1 MLPAIWCVLAL
12 LATACGASTGSPGTS
27 GPAAPPSNGPFD
39 KASVAQ
45 LIPTALPDPT
55 QAAALGTALV
65 ASDRAEVNAAS
76 GIGPVIATLQ
86 ATQDSDVAKALQQL
100 QAKQAAAA
108 VPPSLA
114 SGAIEPV
121 VFRPAPDLG
130 TPQRHPDGLLSQMS
144 TLVVVIVG
152 TALDAYD
159 PRTDSSPAALSTTV
173 NDETGGVSTN
183 IQVTL
188 TTSASGG
195 RFSATLSIS
204 GDTSKT
210 DPSTGAVVG
219 RVVGASSFDVSLNP
233 CPDANGTVAGH
244 LDVADDETDS
254 DTNGSGSVSYGF
266 SYKGSA
272 DFTVSVNDQAEIAS
286 TTINAEMDRALTT
299 GPQPT
304 DLDEKIAQTLT
315 GGQAGTPEVAIVN
328 AEGPLT
334 QDDGRATASA
344 YILAVVGPVL
354 FFAQAAKGI
363 WQGGKCF
370 ELRPSPDGGD
380 VGPGSQTKIK
390 VVVYHWVD
398 KAEVKL
404 PVKATLAGTKTVDPA
419 GVDQTSPA
427 TFTFTAG
434 QPNSTGDVTYRVVSK
449 RGIAQ
454 RTSHFVVQ
462 SGLSVDIT
470 GTLVESTALGTY
482 DLNIKATGIQVRANP
497 DGTLAVSGTVNVSG
511 TLTFT
516 LEPCTGRINENIPVI
531 GSGSVTGPED
541 APVFRVLLG
550 PGSTSSLGGHVT
562 CTNPPLSVP
571 ANAGDFFGQ
580 WSSTLGAVDLP
591 AAGGTVPKSG
601 STSGLLSRTARGTFV
616 AKPL

>member
-1 MLPAIWCVLAL
+1 MFPAVWCVLAL
-12 LATACGASTGSPGTS
+12 LASACGASNGSPGTS
-27 GPAAPPSNGPFD
+27 GPAAVPSNGPLD

-45 LIPTALPDPT
+45 LIPTTAPDPS
-55 QAAALGTALV
+55 QAGALGAALV

-76 GIGPVIATLQ
+76 GLGPVIATLQ
-86 ATQDSDVAKALQQL
+86 ATQDADVAKALQEL

-108 VPPSLA
+108 VPPGLA
-114 SGAIEPV
+114 TGAMEPV
-121 VFRPAPDLG
+121 VFRPAAGPG
-130 TPQRHPDGLLSQMS
+130 TPRHPDALLSQMS

-173 NDETGGVSTN
+173 DDDTGGVSTN

-188 TTSASGG
+188 TTAASGG
-195 RFSATLSIS
+195 RFSATLSVS

-219 RVVGASSFDVSLNP
+219 QVVGASSFDVSFDP

-254 DTNGSGSVSYGF
+254 GTSGSGSVSYGF

-304 DLDEKIAQTLT
+304 DLDEKIDQTLT
-315 GGQAGTPEVAIVN
+315 GGQSGPVDVALVN

-334 QDDGRATASA
+334 EADGRAAANA
-344 YILAVVGPVL
+344 YVLAVVEPIT

-380 VGPGSQTKIK
+380 VGPGSQTKIT

-404 PVKATLAGTKTVDPA
+404 PVKATLAGAKAVDPA

-434 QPNSTGDVTYRVVSK
+434 QPNSTGDITYKVVSK
-449 RGIAQ
+449 RGIGE

-482 DLNIKATGIQVRANP
+482 RLAIKATGIQVKANP

-516 LEPCTGRINENIPVI
+516 LEPCTGKINENIPVI

-541 APVFRVLLG
+541 APVFRVLFG
-550 PGSTSSLGGHVT
+550 PGSTGSLGGRVT
-562 CTNPPLSVP
+562 CTSPPLSVP

-601 STSGLLSRTARGTFV
+601 STSGLLSRNAKGTFV